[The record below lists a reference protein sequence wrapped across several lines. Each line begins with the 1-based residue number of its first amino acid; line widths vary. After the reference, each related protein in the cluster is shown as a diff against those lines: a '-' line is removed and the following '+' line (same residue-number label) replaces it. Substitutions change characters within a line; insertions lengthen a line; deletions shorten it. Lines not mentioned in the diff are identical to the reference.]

1 MIKLTRCLNLFSSF
15 SALREKIDGIED
27 DIKSQ
32 LNRVGKNIIC
42 FEFVSKVY
50 TKEIIRSCNSKDR
63 HYNG

>member
-1 MIKLTRCLNLFSSF
+1 MIKLTRCSNLFSSF

-50 TKEIIRSCNSKDR
+50 TKEIIRS
-63 HYNG
+63 